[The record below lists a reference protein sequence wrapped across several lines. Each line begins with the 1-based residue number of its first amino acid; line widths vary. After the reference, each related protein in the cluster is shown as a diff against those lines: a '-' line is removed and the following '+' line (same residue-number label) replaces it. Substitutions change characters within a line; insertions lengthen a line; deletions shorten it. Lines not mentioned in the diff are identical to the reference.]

1 MSRRARKT
9 RESAEH
15 RSQQSGA
22 EQRERLEREHY
33 GLPLD
38 QLHAHALTG
47 DTLDL
52 MYTVAERDGMHRCTG
67 QRGRLLAVRYR
78 KVTPD
83 SSWGG
88 AKAAAKRSSSEWR
101 PCSQGATR

>member
-1 MSRRARKT
+1 MSRSARKT
-9 RESAEH
+9 TGESAEH

-38 QLHAHALTG
+38 QLHAAHALTG

-52 MYTVAERDGMHRCTG
+52 MYTVAERDGMHRCAG

-83 SSWGG
+83 GLKLG
-88 AKAAAKRSSSEWR
+88 RR
-101 PCSQGATR
+101 